1 MRRFLLA
8 VSLFLLVVVTA
19 CSEDNSEYQAQ
30 RQEMVDAL
38 YQDMVDDDLDGFDLT
53 DESRC
58 VAEGVVNA
66 FSDSRM
72 VELGLDNT
80 ATAASFD
87 DEVLESIE
95 LTPGEA
101 DEIVEVISSCVD
113 WEAFVV
119 AGFSTGLI
127 EEGISENSAQCI
139 IESISEESID
149 AFVDAMINGMSA
161 DIKGEAESSED
172 TSLAVLVSIGAEI
185 EEAKPRCTRLGE

>member
-1 MRRFLLA
+1 M
-8 VSLFLLVVVTA
+8 SLFILVVVTA
-19 CSEDNSEYQAQ
+19 CSEDSSEYQAQ

-72 VELGLDNT
+72 VALGLDAT

-87 DEVLESIE
+87 DELFDGIE
-95 LTPGEA
+95 LTTGEA
-101 DEIVEVISSCVD
+101 DEIVEVMSSCVD
-113 WEAFVV
+113 WEALVV
-119 AGFSTGLI
+119 AGFSAGLI

-139 IESISEESID
+139 IESISEES
-149 AFVDAMINGMSA
+149 VDAVVDALINGISA
-161 DIKGEAESSED
+161 DIMGEAGSSED
-172 TSLAVLVSIGAEI
+172 TSLFAALFAALVSIESEI
-185 EEAKPRCTRLGE
+185 EGEKPRCTRLGES